1 MPTIYTIGYKGKSL
15 ETFINQLRDASI
27 DAVIDVRLRNTSHL
41 AGYTKNDT
49 LSFLLREGFGIAY
62 EHHPQLAPTLEIFDA
77 HREHEDWAIYESL
90 FVPILAGQYTDA
102 ECNGRHVTLIAGKE
116 YGECSFCRAAC
127 PSRDLFIEPDAD
139 IPLKC
144 DMCGEPPPLEGPSC
158 VRVCLYDALVY
169 VEREVE
175 G

>member
-1 MPTIYTIGYKGKSL
+1 MKV
-15 ETFINQLRDASI
+15 LRYIRVNSDKCSGCRSCEAACSAFHADPQYGLTNPKRSRI
-27 DAVIDVRLRNTSHL
+27 RVFWDEA
-41 AGYTKNDT
+41 ND
-49 LSFLLREGFGIAY
+49 
-62 EHHPQLAPTLEIFDA
+62 
-77 HREHEDWAIYESL
+77 L

-102 ECNGRHVTLIAGKE
+102 ECNGRHVTVIAGKE

-144 DMCGEPPPLEGPSC
+144 DMCGEPPPPEGPSC